1 MRNHMNAPSLLCA
14 AMVTASICLDAPS
27 LIAGQ
32 LWVGAATVSI
42 TPDEPVAVMGQF
54 ATRISTKV
62 EAPVTATALA
72 LETRSGDAAEE
83 QAIMISCDLT
93 ILSADLQQQLREQV
107 KSRLP
112 GFDINK
118 VFLNATHTHT
128 APVLAEGI
136 YDIPEQ
142 GVMQPAEYV
151 EFLVTRLADVAA
163 EAWENRQPGGVG
175 WGMGYAVVAYNRR
188 TLYANGK
195 ARMYGP
201 TNTAAFRGIEGYE
214 DHGVEV
220 LFFWDQDNKLI
231 ATAVNVACPAQEVES
246 RKAVNADY
254 WHEVRIQLRK
264 QYGDDVK
271 VLGWIGAAGDQS
283 PHLRYRKQAED
294 RMREAG
300 KRTRMQEIARRI
312 VRAVNDAYE
321 VAQTDIRR
329 DVVFKHV
336 VRQLELPARLV
347 TRAEAEE
354 AQANIDYLRQ
364 QAEKGAAPLRY
375 KQVWNQRVI
384 DRYRQQQPG
393 QTYSVEL
400 HVIRLGDV
408 AICTN
413 PFELFTMY
421 GIQMKARSKAI
432 QTFVI
437 QLACN
442 IGGYLPTQKAVDGV
456 GYSAIVQS
464 NVVGPEGGQI
474 LVDETVDT
482 INSLWSDPANVSIRP
497 TAKSRP

>member
-1 MRNHMNAPSLLCA
+1 MKVPGFLCA
-14 AMVTASICLDAPS
+14 ALSALVVCLDTPS
-27 LIAGQ
+27 LVAGQ
-32 LWVGAATVSI
+32 LWAGAATVSI

-54 ATRISTKV
+54 ATRISTTV

-72 LETRSGDAAEE
+72 LETRNGDEAEE

-93 ILSADLQQQLREQV
+93 ILSADIQQQFRERV

-128 APVLAEGI
+128 APVLSEGI
-136 YDIPEQ
+136 YNIPEQ
-142 GVMQPAEYV
+142 GVMRPAAYV
-151 EFLVTRLADVAA
+151 EFLVTRLAEVAA
-163 EAWENRQPGGVG
+163 AAWENRRPGGVG

-195 ARMYGP
+195 SRMYGP
-201 TNTAAFRGIEGYE
+201 TNTPAFRGIEGYE

-220 LFFWDQDNKLI
+220 LFFWDQENKLI

-254 WHEVRIQLRK
+254 WHEVRLQLRK
-264 QYGDDVK
+264 QYGDDLK

-283 PHLRYRKQAED
+283 PHLRYRKKAED

-300 KRTRMQEIARRI
+300 KRTRVQEIARRI

-329 DVVFKHV
+329 DVVFKHA
-336 VRQLELPARLV
+336 VRQIELPARQV

-354 AQANIDYLRQ
+354 AQANIDYLRKQ
-364 QAEKGAAPLRY
+364 EEQGAAPLLY

-393 QTYSVEL
+393 QTYPVEL

-437 QLACN
+437 QLACRV
-442 IGGYLPTQKAVDGV
+442 GGYLPTQKAVDGG

-464 NVVGPEGGQI
+464 NLVGPEGGQI

-482 INSLWSDPANVSIRP
+482 INSLWSDPAKLSSRP
-497 TAKSRP
+497 TTKTKP